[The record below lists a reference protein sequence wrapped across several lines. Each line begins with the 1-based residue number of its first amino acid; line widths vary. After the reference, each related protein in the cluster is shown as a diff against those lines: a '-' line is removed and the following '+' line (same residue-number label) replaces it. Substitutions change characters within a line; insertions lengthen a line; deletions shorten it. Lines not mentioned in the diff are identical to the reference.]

1 MEQLIL
7 RSLLQLLVL
16 ATPLLLSPTTTN
28 AAVGEVTEQTGPTEI
43 KRKTEVIPGALQ
55 LGVEMQ
61 DVITTANAK
70 AGITF
75 KDDTKVQ
82 ITEHSKLVIDNF
94 VYDGE
99 KKTGKLGIKMALG
112 TIKYAS
118 GQIAKN
124 DPQQVLVTTP
134 TATIG
139 VRGTDFSSTVDELGR
154 SQIILLPSCPEGW
167 KDIQKDCVTGKIIV
181 SSAMGTVLLT
191 KPFESTTVDTGFT
204 RPTPSAILNLDLNQ
218 INNLI
223 IVTPPRVTEQA
234 ERAIE
239 RRGYNF
245 LDEDFLKKDYL
256 KYTELDKDFLKEFN
270 KLNKDFLS
278 SDYLYNFLD
287 VASSQLLSD
296 ELAEFNA
303 LLPKFNPTSGLKFF
317 VENEMLTLYRETVN
331 SYAELTMSSH
341 RSGTLKIT
349 QEGLEVKQVI
359 NNTGTTIINIKQS
372 E

>member
-1 MEQLIL
+1 
-7 RSLLQLLVL
+7 
-16 ATPLLLSPTTTN
+16 
-28 AAVGEVTEQTGPTEI
+28 
-43 KRKTEVIPGALQ
+43 
-55 LGVEMQ
+55 MQ
-61 DVITTANAK
+61 DVITTANSK

-75 KDDTKVQ
+75 KDDTRVQ

-94 VYDGE
+94 VYDGD

-124 DPQQVLVTTP
+124 DPQQVVVTTP

-167 KDIQKDCVTGKIIV
+167 KDIQRDCVTGKILV
-181 SSAMGTVLLT
+181 SSVMGTVLLT
-191 KPFESTTVDTGFT
+191 KPFETTTVDTSFS
-204 RPTPSAILNLDLNQ
+204 RPTASAILNLDLNQ
-218 INNLI
+218 VNNLI
-223 IVTPPRVTEQA
+223 IVTPPKIVEQTE
-234 ERAIE
+234 RTIE

-278 SDYLYNFLD
+278 ADYLYNFLD

-296 ELAEFNA
+296 ELSEFNS

-331 SYAELTMSSH
+331 SYAELTMSQYK
-341 RSGTLKIT
+341 SGTLKIT
-349 QEGLEVKQVI
+349 QEGLEVKQII
-359 NNTGTTIINIKQS
+359 NNTGTTVITIKQS